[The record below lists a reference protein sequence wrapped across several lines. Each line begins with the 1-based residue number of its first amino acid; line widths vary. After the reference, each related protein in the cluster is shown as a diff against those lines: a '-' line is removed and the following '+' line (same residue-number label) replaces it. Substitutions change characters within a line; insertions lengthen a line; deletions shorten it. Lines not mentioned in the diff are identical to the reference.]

1 MIAKKYEYF
10 TRQFGDH
17 WPTNL
22 YRKSNRRERL
32 AYVSSELIMGI
43 DGKNREEYRW
53 SRSGY
58 TSKTTAITLVPITKE
73 EALVLYP
80 KYTDLIK

>member
-43 DGKNREEYRW
+43 DGKNREE
-53 SRSGY
+53 
-58 TSKTTAITLVPITKE
+58 
-73 EALVLYP
+73 
-80 KYTDLIK
+80 